1 MTSPS
6 HIPLAARTHHHV
18 GRVAEAVAVVVG
30 GDDLEGEVGAA
41 QVAEVDGRLD
51 DARVRITKL
60 SWEAP
65 SSAGGMISRY
75 AMALKFPVS
84 ASVACGLNKVFSR
97 HLPSRCFHPKGLTS
111 RGGV

>member
-51 DARVRITKL
+51 DARVRLDHK
-60 SWEAP
+60 AVV
-65 SSAGGMISRY
+65 GG
-75 AMALKFPVS
+75 ALLRWRDDQPVRHG
-84 ASVACGLNKVFSR
+84 AEVPRVGVGGLWFKQSV
-97 HLPSRCFHPKGLTS
+97 
-111 RGGV
+111 